1 MTRTPVDWPVRDL
14 LTHRRAATPGRSA
27 VVSATDGR
35 EWSYREFDRLVDA
48 TAARL
53 AASLPDST
61 RPRVAL
67 LATTRVASVAAIHAA
82 LRAGARLVPL
92 NARLAERELRG
103 QVGRVAPD
111 LLVCERG
118 TEAVARSVADCP
130 AVSLDAPASDG
141 VGRLPTVEGD
151 SDRDAVDPARWDR
164 HETAV
169 LLFTSGTT
177 GEPKCVRLT
186 LGNLVASATASAFRL
201 GVAPGDRWLD
211 CLPVYHTGG
220 LAPLVR
226 CPLYGTALLVQEE
239 FGAGRTAD
247 AVARL
252 GATGVSLV
260 PTQLRRLV
268 DDGWRPPGSL
278 EAVLLGGAPANGT
291 LVERA
296 LDAGVPVYPTY
307 GLTEAASQVATATP
321 AVAREHPESVGQP
334 LVFTEVTVVDS
345 GVPVGAGETGEIVVD
360 GPTVTPGYLDDGP
373 TGTAFGEHGLHTRDV
388 GYRDAEG
395 RLWVLGRADD
405 TVVTGGENVHPAEV
419 ESVLRDHPDVAG
431 AAVVGVPD
439 EEWGERVGAVVVAAG
454 DPTPDELRGFARE
467 RLAGYKLPRTVRF
480 AEELPR
486 TPSGTVDRGAVREL
500 LD

>member
-1 MTRTPVDWPVRDL
+1 MTRDPVDWPTRDPL
-14 LTHRRAATPGRSA
+14 AHRRAATPDRPA
-27 VVSATDGR
+27 VVDAADGR

-53 AASLPDST
+53 TASLPGGP

-67 LATTRVASVAAIHAA
+67 LASTRVASAVAVHAG
-82 LRAGARLVPL
+82 LRAGARLAPL
-92 NARLAERELRG
+92 NVRLAERELRG
-103 QVGRVAPD
+103 QVRRVEPD

-118 TEAVARSVADCP
+118 TEDAAASVAGCP
-130 AVSLDAPASDG
+130 VVSLDAPESG
-141 VGRLPTVEGD
+141 EVGRLPTVGGD
-151 SDRDAVDPARWDR
+151 GRDSVDAARWDR
-164 HETAV
+164 HETAL

-177 GEPKCVRLT
+177 GEPKCVQLT

-211 CLPVYHTGG
+211 CLPVYHMGG

-226 CPLYGTALLVQEE
+226 CPLYGTALLVQEG
-239 FGAGRTAD
+239 FDAGRTAD
-247 AVARL
+247 AMARL

-260 PTQLRRLV
+260 PTQLRRLLAE
-268 DDGWRPPGSL
+268 GWRPPGSL
-278 EAVLLGGAPANGT
+278 EAVLLGGAPAGED

-296 LDAGVPVYPTY
+296 LGAGVPVYPTY

-321 AVAREHPESVGQP
+321 AVAREHPSSVGQP
-334 LVFTEVTVVDS
+334 LVFAEVTVLD
-345 GVPVGAGETGEIVVD
+345 GGEPVGAGETGEIVVD
-360 GPTVTPGYLDDGP
+360 GPAVTPGYLDDGR
-373 TGTAFGEHGLHTRDV
+373 TGAAFGEYGLHTRDV
-388 GYRDAEG
+388 GYRDADG

-419 ESVLRDHPDVAG
+419 ESVLGDHPDVRA

-454 DPTPDELRGFARE
+454 DPTPDDLRAFARE

-480 AEELPR
+480 VEELPR
-486 TPSGTVDRGAVREL
+486 TPSGTVDREAVRAL
-500 LD
+500 LH